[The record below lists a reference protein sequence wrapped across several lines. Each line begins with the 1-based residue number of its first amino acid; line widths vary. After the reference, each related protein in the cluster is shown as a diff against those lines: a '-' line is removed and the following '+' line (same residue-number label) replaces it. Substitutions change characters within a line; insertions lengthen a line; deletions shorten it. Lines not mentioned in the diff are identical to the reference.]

1 MKWAYILEHPGADP
15 LVDRMALETSGQT
28 TVVVA
33 VPDSD
38 SALAVA
44 ARLADDGVRLIELC
58 GGFSVEDV
66 ARVRSAVPAW
76 VAIGHVTFAV
86 DSLLA
91 AADYSVAF
99 EAQFAQEQQSSPR

>member
-1 MKWAYILEHPGADP
+1 MPSWAYLFEHPGADP
-15 LVDRMALETSGQT
+15 MVDRMELERSGQT
-28 TVVVA
+28 TVIVA

-38 SALAVA
+38 TAPAVA

-58 GGFSVEDV
+58 GGFSLEDV
-66 ARVRSAVPAW
+66 ARVRSAVPAS

-99 EAQFAQEQQSSPR
+99 EAEVRG